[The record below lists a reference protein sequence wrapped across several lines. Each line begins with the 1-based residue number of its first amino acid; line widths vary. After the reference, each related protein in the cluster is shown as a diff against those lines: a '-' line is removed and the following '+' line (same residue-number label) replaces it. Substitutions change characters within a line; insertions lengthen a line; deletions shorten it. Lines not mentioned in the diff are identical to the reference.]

1 MAQTY
6 RRRIDRLNRKD
17 RKKKEFAESTEVVLG
32 QQKKKK
38 KLIGVDKV
46 RFYPEKNSE
55 KVSALLEALNTLERT
70 DPDSLEDVFSKH
82 RDAVQLQFNQSLDI
96 LTCVK
101 GFFNSPIHCRKHC
114 EYLGGTSLQENIDSD
129 FRQEFDIMQCVL
141 TNWCRTKAYKLQ
153 MESAELQCKELQGSK
168 IPLYVALL

>member
-17 RKKKEFAESTEVVLG
+17 RKRKEFAESTEVVLG

-101 GFFNSPIHCRKHC
+101 GFFNSPIHC
-114 EYLGGTSLQENIDSD
+114 
-129 FRQEFDIMQCVL
+129 
-141 TNWCRTKAYKLQ
+141 
-153 MESAELQCKELQGSK
+153 
-168 IPLYVALL
+168 

>member
-1 MAQTY
+1 M
-6 RRRIDRLNRKD
+6 
-17 RKKKEFAESTEVVLG
+17 
-32 QQKKKK
+32 
-38 KLIGVDKV
+38 DKV

-101 GFFNSPIHCRKHC
+101 GFFNSPIHCRKHF
-114 EYLGGTSLQENIDSD
+114 EYHEHHEVEQVCRRTLIQISARSLTS
-129 FRQEFDIMQCVL
+129 C
-141 TNWCRTKAYKLQ
+141 
-153 MESAELQCKELQGSK
+153 SAF
-168 IPLYVALL
+168 